1 MFLFVLLLLLML
13 LLMFVA
19 VVVVV
24 VVAVAVAVAGAG
36 AGAGAVAVAVAAVV
50 VVVVVVIVVVV
61 FSISYI
67 IENRTFL
74 LFFGLFTFSSSN
86 IPYLGVFWGLI
97 SSPYFSE
104 FVGELIELDDG
115 KIYRNT
121 PIFDG
126 KNHGFL

>member
-36 AGAGAVAVAVAAVV
+36 AGAGAVAVAAVV